1 MTVLQRAIVR
11 HGHPRRIIVGVVS
24 LIWVLYFLWVH
35 NWTWAAVALAVG
47 LALGR
52 LVTLGMQEEQ
62 LAQTTLGKIL
72 LLHLH
77 PMNVLLQ
84 SIGFAVL
91 LCSFWIHSAM
101 YMLLA
106 ISVILIGHMWG
117 WHRVN
122 ETL

>member
-1 MTVLQRAIVR
+1 VTLLQRAIVR
-11 HGHPRRIIVGVVS
+11 HGHPRRIIVGIVS
-24 LIWVLYFLWVH
+24 LTWILYFLWFH
-35 NWTWAAVALAVG
+35 NWMWAAVALAVG

-52 LVTLGMQEEQ
+52 LATLRMHEEQ

-84 SIGFAVL
+84 SIGFAAL
-91 LCSFWIHSAM
+91 LYSFWVHSAM

-106 ISVILIGHMWG
+106 ISVILFGHMWG

-122 ETL
+122 EAL

>member
-1 MTVLQRAIVR
+1 M
-11 HGHPRRIIVGVVS
+11 H
-24 LIWVLYFLWVH
+24 
-35 NWTWAAVALAVG
+35 
-47 LALGR
+47 
-52 LVTLGMQEEQ
+52 EEQ
-62 LAQTTLGKIL
+62 LAQTTLGKIS

-101 YMLLA
+101 YVLLA
-106 ISVILIGHMWG
+106 ISVILIRHIWG

-122 ETL
+122 EAL